1 MYKFLAELNP
11 VAFRMFG
18 LDIYWYGII
27 MSAAIVAAIVVGCL
41 YAKKKGYGADLPI
54 NIAFVILPF
63 GILSA
68 RLFAVLFDSSLS
80 ISDYFN
86 FRTGGLSVIGSIIGG
101 GLALLVYLLIKK
113 EKNKLKYFDT
123 LCVVLILAMSIA
135 RWGNFFNGE
144 LYGQLIPESS
154 VFARFPFAVEV
165 EGHYF
170 QALFFYE
177 SSLSLLGFVVLSVI
191 YFKVN
196 TTGYVSSIYL
206 IYYGIVRTILEPLR
220 QDKWILKLFGLPIS
234 QICSVLMIVVGVVI
248 LSFTIRKTLKA
259 RKVNGK

>member
-1 MYKFLAELNP
+1 MYRFLGEVNR
-11 VAFRMFG
+11 VAFNLFG
-18 LDIYWYGII
+18 VDIYWYGII
-27 MSAAIVAAIVVGCL
+27 MSLAILTAILVGCL
-41 YAKKKGYGADLPI
+41 YSKFKGYGADLPI
-54 NIAFVILPF
+54 NIALVILPF

-80 ISDYFN
+80 ISDFFN

-101 GLALLVYLLIKK
+101 GLALLIYLLIKK
-113 EKNKLKYFDT
+113 EKNKFKYFDT
-123 LCVVLILAMSIA
+123 LCVVLILAMAIA

-144 LYGQLIPESS
+144 LYGQLIPENS

-191 YFKVN
+191 YFKVK

-206 IYYGIVRTILEPLR
+206 LYYGTVRTILEPLR
-220 QDKWILKLFGLPIS
+220 QDKWILKMFGLPIS
-234 QICSVLMIVVGVVI
+234 QICSILMIALGIVLLVI
-248 LSFTIRKTLKA
+248 TIRKTLKV
-259 RKVNGK
+259 RKVNG